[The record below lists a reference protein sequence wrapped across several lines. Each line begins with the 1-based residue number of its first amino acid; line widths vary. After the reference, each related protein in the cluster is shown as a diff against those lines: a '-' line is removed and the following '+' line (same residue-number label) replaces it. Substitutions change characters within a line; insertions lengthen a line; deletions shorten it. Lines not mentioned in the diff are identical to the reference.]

1 MEQTWRW
8 YGPDDPITLRDI
20 GQTRA
25 TGIVTSL
32 YHIPYGD
39 VWPLADIE
47 RLKQTIEQDCSLG
60 LRWSVVESLPVAEG
74 IKRGGDGVEHL
85 YDNYCASLRKLARC
99 GITTVC
105 YNFMPL
111 WDWTRTGRA
120 HETSDGAK
128 ALSFS
133 APKLAAFDCFIL
145 QRVDAEADY
154 SAEVLAEARDW
165 MAEASDSDRCDLVRN
180 ILAGLSDEIAVDN
193 LDELRDLLG
202 RFGPLSNEQLRD
214 NLARFLRAVVPAAED
229 CGVDLGIHP
238 DDPPR
243 PMMGLPRVVST
254 ADDVAF
260 LLDCVASPSNGLTFD
275 TGSFG
280 ERPCNDV
287 EAMAARFAKHIKFA
301 HLRNQHVEPDGS
313 FVEVDHLDGAV
324 DMVAVLSTLLAEEAR
339 RQEHGQKDWP
349 IPFRADHGNEI
360 LSDVGATTHAGYPL
374 IGRLRGLA
382 ELRGAVT
389 AIARLRDLSGADT
402 EKGSQ

>member
-8 YGPDDPITLRDI
+8 YGPDDPITLHDI
-20 GQTRA
+20 RQTRA

-32 YHIPYGD
+32 YGVPYGD
-39 VWPLADIE
+39 VWSIEDIE

-60 LRWSVVESLPVAEG
+60 LRWSVVESLPVAEE
-74 IKRGGDGVEHL
+74 IKRGGDGIEHL
-85 YDNYCASLRKLARC
+85 YENYRASLRNLARC

-120 HETSDGAK
+120 HQTSDGAR
-128 ALSFS
+128 ALDFS
-133 APKLAAFDCFIL
+133 APKLAAFDCFVL
-145 QRVDAEADY
+145 ARADAEADY
-154 SAEVLAEARDW
+154 TPDVLAKARDW
-165 MAEASDSDRCDLVRN
+165 MTEASDSDRCDLVAN
-180 ILAGLSDEIAVDN
+180 ILAGQSDEVAVRSV
-193 LDELRDLLG
+193 DELRGLLD
-202 RFGPLSNEQLRD
+202 RFGPLSNDQLRD
-214 NLARFLRAVVPAAED
+214 NLTRFLREVVPTAED
-229 CGVDLGIHP
+229 CGVNLGIHP

-280 ERPCNDV
+280 ENPCNNV
-287 EAMAARFAKHIKFA
+287 EAMAARFAKQIKFA
-301 HLRNQHVEPDGS
+301 HLRNQHLEPDGS
-313 FVEVDHLDGAV
+313 FVEVDHLAGAV
-324 DMVAVLSTLLAEEAR
+324 DMVAVLSTLLAEETR
-339 RQEHGQKDWP
+339 RQQRGQKDWP
-349 IPFRADHGNEI
+349 IPFRCDHGNEL
-360 LSDVGATTHAGYPL
+360 LSDADNTTHPGYPM

-382 ELRGAVT
+382 ELRGAIT
-389 AIARLRDLSGADT
+389 AIARLRDLSELDT